1 MFACACVYREA
12 CGARSAGRRWSGD
25 ATMIASEIPRLC
37 KQLPVVSVC
46 LSPTQH
52 DTRKIASS
60 FPVNGVRE
68 AFPVGGKEGG
78 EKGEREGVG
87 MVGGWGVKDL
97 AAGLPEE
104 LACLLCHADA
114 VPGEGASVSG

>member
-1 MFACACVYREA
+1 MRACACVCIEV

-60 FPVNGVRE
+60 FPVNGVWE
-68 AFPVGGKEGG
+68 VSSAGGKEGG
-78 EKGEREGVG
+78 KEGARGGRGWVG
-87 MVGGWGVKDL
+87 VRDL